1 MKIKLIFLSTLIM
14 SSFLTAK
21 AQNIHVISLTAEK
34 IYLLKGG
41 FSIDSIV
48 DDRVSIDDIGFVQKG
63 FFNKVARARLS
74 GGLLFTLEQYFNY
87 SLPKSTD
94 KTPLLL
100 KVSKFEISEKTEFS
114 AEYAEAELIFNYY
127 FGDKLLYTSKVRAS
141 TRGLDVTKL
150 HEANINDILTK
161 SLRHFDRT
169 NWEDKLMVDEEE
181 LDTLQSLEVM
191 PADHSDP
198 PIVSIYRYSSLDEII
213 KETKESKNRNVF
225 TIGYQIG
232 GYTLVGIDYEVRVS
246 DYFGVHFGGG
256 FAGYTAGLK
265 IHTDDTKNSPFFNI
279 NVKDGGFGL
288 IRTGGVDFGGR
299 IPFSR
304 KNDFGLHLQG
314 GFGKILSVDQVIVE
328 KLFNSTVPPEYML
341 TVGVG
346 FGW

>member
-1 MKIKLIFLSTLIM
+1 MKIKLIFLSTLIV

-41 FSIDSIV
+41 FFIDSIV

-74 GGLLFTLEQYFNY
+74 GGLLFTLEQYLNY

-150 HEANINDILTK
+150 HEANINDIITK

-169 NWEDKLMVDEEE
+169 NWEDKLRVYEEE

-191 PADHSDP
+191 PADHNEPS
-198 PIVSIYRYSSLDEII
+198 IGQIYRYSSLDEII

-246 DYFGVHFGGG
+246 DYYGVHFGGG

-288 IRTGGVDFGGR
+288 IRTGGIDFGGR

-328 KLFNSTVPPEYML
+328 KLFNSTVPPEYMV
-341 TVGVG
+341 TFGVG